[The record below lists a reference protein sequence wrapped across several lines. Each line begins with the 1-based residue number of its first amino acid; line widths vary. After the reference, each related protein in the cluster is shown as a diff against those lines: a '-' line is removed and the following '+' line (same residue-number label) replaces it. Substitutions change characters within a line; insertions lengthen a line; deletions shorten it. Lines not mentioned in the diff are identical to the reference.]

1 MANKVIP
8 KLLLDKALDMER
20 AYWDPDSSGIRADDV
35 FQWHKRIEQEC
46 GVYWSALS
54 SLCSA
59 IFPQRGLKP
68 NATNE
73 DVYAILRLLGWEVS
87 E

>member
-1 MANKVIP
+1 MAKKVIP

-20 AYWDPDSSGIRADDV
+20 TYWEPENHEARAEDV
-35 FQWHKRIEQEC
+35 FAWHKRIEQEC

-59 IFPQRGLKP
+59 IFPQRGLKHD
-68 NATNE
+68 ATNE
-73 DVYAILRLLGWEVS
+73 DIYAILRLLGWEVS
-87 E
+87 D